1 MHIRLAHYY
10 YYEDLHIWLNEIVNI
25 FLNGRLLSDAEKQ
38 TTLYFHLCII
48 DWQKTP
54 EKINLFYWNEVVR
67 IFIHGRLLH
76 TWSRRKTD
84 DITFP
89 FMYTFSKEKNRRTL
103 FYQLERVFW
112 QLFAVFW
119 RGPTLLEHFLSK
131 REKVKK
137 NRVGRSLAGE
147 LTGELTR
154 HRFRQHCRT
163 TNISVTGATNRAVT
177 SVAHF
182 FVVVGGFP
190 AFFP

>member
-1 MHIRLAHYY
+1 MNDNFSSFLETCIFFAPTCGIYFFLRSHAYTISSLLLLRRFTYS
-10 YYEDLHIWLNEIVNI
+10 IWLHEIVNI

-48 DWQKTP
+48 DWQKNP

-137 NRVGRSLAGE
+137 NRVGRSLAG
-147 LTGELTR
+147 
-154 HRFRQHCRT
+154 
-163 TNISVTGATNRAVT
+163 
-177 SVAHF
+177 
-182 FVVVGGFP
+182 
-190 AFFP
+190 